1 MSLIPKEGVPPR
13 TPLTD
18 AQKVETLEAA
28 YDQLSHEYD
37 MRVDTINAYLAEER
51 ARKAEEKQK

>member
-28 YDQLSHEYD
+28 NERLAHECD
-37 MRVDTINAYLAEER
+37 VKADALNADLERER
-51 ARKAEEKQK
+51 ARKAEK